1 MLSRYCNFLGH
12 VSGVVTRCRNIIT
25 LTRKHPIEAPSREW
39 DAGIIPKLKV
49 EQQIYEV
56 TVKDEVDHT
65 LEVLLT
71 SDVPGLGTTGTVVK
85 IHRNRFWR
93 YLYPLQLAELPTKD
107 RVKYF
112 RSLSKNSGRPILC
125 GDAYESEQRL
135 RNMTL
140 YIPMNPAVDWQLN
153 PKHVKIAFRRYGFVV
168 DEESITLPSQP
179 VTRNSSASPF
189 TISVKIDHVVDV
201 PVSCRIFLYQKLDNF
216 TCTQPP
222 TDAVD
227 LSPSNQ
233 AALVHFDRYYTQSY
247 GPIAWCAMRVALLSP
262 PTKVAVLNRAFE
274 TFTDEN
280 EDYARRGRLDLV
292 KTLSGYQS
300 LLSQSGSTAT
310 SNTDLD
316 EEATVADE
324 PAAPHSPRQFIGRAD
339 NSIPETV
346 NLTEFV
352 PVTEF
357 IGESEIFTREC
368 DRDVAF
374 VPTDLRTNTNCGTRW
389 ELVDE
394 DWNLPDALR
403 VKCPKYGKLG
413 GYHKPTFANGQFD
426 FYPIDLGSVLV
437 VLALNLN
444 PGDTLLDLCAA
455 PGGKTVTALQTL
467 KPRRLVCVDNSL
479 SRLQRLQ
486 HVLNTHGLVDAPSGP
501 KVDVVH
507 ESSFNNFIKSA
518 LPVEERLF
526 DKVLVDVPCSSDRHA
541 LTSDEGSLFSRGKS
555 KARAN
560 LPELQSMLL
569 RRGMSFCRVGGS
581 VVYSTCTLSP
591 AQNQAVIELCLD
603 RVNSSEN
610 GARFALSNVF
620 PLIRWFEL
628 AQRDLG
634 LRLVPV
640 FASQSATEPVGMLVA
655 PVLSANYGPT
665 FICKLKRIC

>member
-1 MLSRYCNFLGH
+1 MCIIFVTPLFSFKGILKLGLRWLSSKKTYG
-12 VSGVVTRCRNIIT
+12 
-25 LTRKHPIEAPSREW
+25 
-39 DAGIIPKLKV
+39 LK
-49 EQQIYEV
+49 E
-56 TVKDEVDHT
+56 
-65 LEVLLT
+65 
-71 SDVPGLGTTGTVVK
+71 
-85 IHRNRFWR
+85 
-93 YLYPLQLAELPTKD
+93 
-107 RVKYF
+107 
-112 RSLSKNSGRPILC
+112 
-125 GDAYESEQRL
+125 
-135 RNMTL
+135 
-140 YIPMNPAVDWQLN
+140 
-153 PKHVKIAFRRYGFVV
+153 AFRIERAE
-168 DEESITLPSQP
+168 D
-179 VTRNSSASPF
+179 SS
-189 TISVKIDHVVDV
+189 
-201 PVSCRIFLYQKLDNF
+201 
-216 TCTQPP
+216 TQYK
-222 TDAVD
+222 AVD

-233 AALVHFDRYYTQSY
+233 AALIHFDRYYTQSY

-262 PTKVAVLNRAFE
+262 PTKVAVLNRACE
-274 TFTDEN
+274 TFTEGN

-300 LLSQSGSTAT
+300 LMSQSGSTAT

-316 EEATVADE
+316 EKATVADK
-324 PAAPHSPRQFIGRAD
+324 PVSPHSPRQFIGRAD

-374 VPTDLRTNTNCGTRW
+374 VPTDLRTNATSGTLW
-389 ELVDE
+389 DLVDE

-413 GYHKPTFANGQFD
+413 GYHKPTFVNGQFD

-444 PGDTLLDLCAA
+444 PGDTLLDLCSA
-455 PGGKTVTALQTL
+455 PGGKAVTALQTL

-486 HVLNTHGLVDAPSGP
+486 HVLSTHGLVDAPSGP
-501 KVDVVH
+501 TVDVLH
-507 ESSFNNFIKSA
+507 ESGFHNFIKST

-541 LTSDEGSLFSRGKS
+541 LTSDEGSLFSKGKS
-555 KARAN
+555 KTRAN

-603 RVNSSEN
+603 RVNSAEN

-634 LRLVPV
+634 LSLLPV
-640 FASQSATEPVGMLVA
+640 FAGQSATQPVGMLVA

-665 FICKLKRIC
+665 FICKLKRVC